1 VSAVGVPARAGD
13 DPRMLWFLVSLVV
26 VIIAVISLFD
36 LIRYRDRHGTSGI
49 VGWAVLIVILP
60 FVGSIAYWAMR
71 DTSTQE
77 VEDQRLAEESLRQ
90 EAERGR
96 FDSTAFRR

>member
-1 VSAVGVPARAGD
+1 
-13 DPRMLWFLVSLVV
+13 MLWFLVSIVV
-26 VIIAVISLFD
+26 VIIAAISLFD
-36 LIRYRDRHGTSGI
+36 LIRSRDRHGTWGI

-71 DTSTQE
+71 DTSPQE
-77 VEDQRLAEESLRQ
+77 VEDQRLGEEALRQ